1 MSRRKRNW
9 TAALALV
16 AALLLPV
23 AGAGADPLAAPG
35 GLRLAGWWEAV
46 LSWLAPA
53 SAAGKTVAADPAP
66 APSEPTTAQ
75 DDPCSNCSDIGGGAD
90 PNG

>member
-9 TAALALV
+9 SAALALV
-16 AALLLPV
+16 AVLLLPA

-46 LSWLAPA
+46 LAWLAPA
-53 SAAGKTVAADPAP
+53 SETRKTVEADTAPTPPPAA
-66 APSEPTTAQ
+66 TQ
-75 DDPCSNCSDIGGGAD
+75 DDPCSNCSDIGGGID